1 LLKLL
6 HFVLDYPVEQS
17 NDHDAMK
24 KSEIEIGATY
34 AAKVSGKLTC
44 VRIVND
50 SPYGGWNAVNTATK
64 HEVRI
69 KTAARLR
76 RRVDTDRLSQIR
88 HLRSAGASYEAARA
102 VVVREEQTLRDVAAD
117 IRSRTETSSISQ

>member
-1 LLKLL
+1 
-6 HFVLDYPVEQS
+6 
-17 NDHDAMK
+17 MK
-24 KSEIEIGATY
+24 KSEIEIGGTY
-34 AAKVSGKLTC
+34 VAKVSGRLTT
-44 VRIVND
+44 VRIVNE
-50 SPYGGWNAVNTATK
+50 SQHGGWNAINTATK
-64 HEVRI
+64 HAVRI
-69 KTAARLR
+69 RSAARLR